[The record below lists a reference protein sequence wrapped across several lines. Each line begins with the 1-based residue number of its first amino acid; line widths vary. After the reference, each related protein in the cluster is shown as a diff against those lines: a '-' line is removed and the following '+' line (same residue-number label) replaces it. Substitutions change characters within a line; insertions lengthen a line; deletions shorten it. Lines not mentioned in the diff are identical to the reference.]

1 MGSKHEY
8 ELNKGAA
15 GFLFG
20 LLVTLIIGVAVF
32 IMFILP
38 MWRVWSQG
46 KEGEAMLRKAEQEKQ
61 ILIEQAKAEV
71 EAARLRAEAIQ
82 IVGKAAQEFPEYR
95 KQEFI
100 GAFAEALQNDSIDQI
115 IYVPTEANIPIIE
128 AGRGR

>member
-15 GFLFG
+15 AFLFG

-46 KEGEAMLRKAEQEKQ
+46 KVGEAMLRKAEQEKQ

-100 GAFAEALQNDSIDQI
+100 GAFAEALQNDSIDKI

-128 AGRGR
+128 ARPR